1 MSANNSFSFLPSE
14 FSEKFKL
21 AFDNSLTGYWRVR
34 TQKVR
39 QQAAPQLWYIAVSQ
53 GKIIYSGKEKISPE
67 ALFYVVQRF
76 LPRLRT
82 PKSKDLINALKEAET
97 GLPLGKL
104 LAQMQ
109 QLEMLTHD
117 EAIQA
122 FRLKVLADFDSL
134 AHETTGQ
141 ADFIPDYD
149 LVANAPV
156 RGFDLYSILL
166 DSANRRLE
174 WQQLQDFLPSPEA
187 MISLNSEALAA
198 SDLPTVQ
205 RQNLQR
211 LLLKSQPLT
220 VLADY
225 MGADALHAA
234 KGLVPLIKR
243 GIIGVQVPA
252 SEAAQAQQIPK
263 IFIVDDSPVLLKQFR
278 VLVESWGY
286 QVETCSQALTAVDT
300 MMQHQP
306 AVVFLDINMP
316 GTSGF
321 ELIKLIRRQPQ
332 LSDVPLVLLT
342 AEKTVSNQWRAQ
354 WASCKFLAKP
364 RSTEEISGFKLE
376 LQTLLQELAP
386 LKRKMTA
393 AQIAQAQIAKPPTA
407 KTPNP

>member
-82 PKSKDLINALKEAET
+82 PKSKDLINALKEAEA

-174 WQQLQDFLPSPEA
+174 WQQLQDFLPSSEA
-187 MISLNSEALAA
+187 IISLNSEALAA
-198 SDLPTVQ
+198 SDLPTLQ

-211 LLLKSQPLT
+211 LLAKSQPLT

-234 KGLVPLIKR
+234 KGLVSLIKR

-286 QVETCSQALTAVDT
+286 QVETCSQALAAVDT

-407 KTPNP
+407 KTPTP

>member
-187 MISLNSEALAA
+187 IISLNAEALAA
-198 SDLPTVQ
+198 SDLPTLQ

-393 AQIAQAQIAKPPTA
+393 AQIAQAQIAKS
-407 KTPNP
+407 PNP